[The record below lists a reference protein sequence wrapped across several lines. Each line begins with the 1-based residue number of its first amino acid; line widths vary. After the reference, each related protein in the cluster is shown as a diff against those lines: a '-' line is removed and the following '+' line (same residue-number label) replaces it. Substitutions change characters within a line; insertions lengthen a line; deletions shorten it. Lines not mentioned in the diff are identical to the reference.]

1 MFNFQLASFYLQD
14 NFQFDIE
21 NRNRKKP
28 KKILTKMRKNL
39 KCTESRFFATFQ
51 VHQNTHHSED
61 LTVLTVIE
69 VIRGLSSQTRSI
81 DARGGLS

>member
-1 MFNFQLASFYLQD
+1 MCRVPLLYVFVSVDFLIFLRRKLIIDAAYTCVNMFNFQLASFYLQD

-39 KCTESRFFATFQ
+39 KCTESHYFRRF
-51 VHQNTHHSED
+51 
-61 LTVLTVIE
+61 
-69 VIRGLSSQTRSI
+69 
-81 DARGGLS
+81 